1 MIQALSLHT
10 IISLKWYSTNNNFGE
25 EKKINWY
32 STVCVEGLY
41 LVPFAIILGL
51 NGIIRKLKKKIG
63 LTFMNESD
71 G

>member
-1 MIQALSLHT
+1 MNDISNIHT
-10 IISLKWYSTNNNFGE
+10 IIKLKWYSTNNNFGE

-41 LVPFAIILGL
+41 LIPFAIIL
-51 NGIIRKLKKKIG
+51 NGKRRKMKKKIG